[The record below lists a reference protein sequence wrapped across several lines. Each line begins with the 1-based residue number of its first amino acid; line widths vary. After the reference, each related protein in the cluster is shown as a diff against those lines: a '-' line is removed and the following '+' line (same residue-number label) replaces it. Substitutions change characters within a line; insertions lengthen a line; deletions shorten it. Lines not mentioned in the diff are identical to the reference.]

1 MLQRIK
7 TTDREL
13 VLDLSIF
20 TLLEVAEGY
29 GEDVTTFAERIA
41 TRLGNGIEGMRLMTR
56 FATVAMNDGAEREG
70 RAERVSEWDVRDML
84 TADPT
89 LTHKLAEA
97 LVSLVSGGGEVFS
110 TATAAKSPKK
120 NKARS
125 HADD

>member
-41 TRLGNGIEGMRLMTR
+41 TRLGKGMEGMRLLTR
-56 FATVAMNDGAEREG
+56 FASVAMNDGAEREG
-70 RAERVSEWDVRDML
+70 RAERVSEWEVRDML

-89 LTHKLAEA
+89 LTQKLAEA
-97 LVSLVSGGGEVFS
+97 LVSLVSGGGEVFP

-120 NKARS
+120 SKAPS

>member
-1 MLQRIK
+1 MQRIK

-41 TRLGNGIEGMRLMTR
+41 TRLGKGIEGMRLLIR

-70 RAERVSEWDVRDML
+70 RAERVSEWDVRDMM

-89 LTHKLAEA
+89 LTQKFAEA
-97 LVSLVSGGGEVFS
+97 LVSLVSGGGEVFP

-120 NKARS
+120 SKATS